1 MESVS
6 TSTTTTTTT
15 TTTYNQL
22 QTDTDYLTYLYDY
35 TSAGTTVS
43 TQTLVTT
50 GTSEETSSTGG
61 TASTVYVTTDSNI
74 YYNNTAC
81 STVSSTCGVY
91 ELNYNNDKIDIHINP
106 SNTKLVI
113 VGQKT
118 TGNVME
124 SQIIGKT
131 TGAYSNLIV
140 IIQY

>member
-1 MESVS
+1 
-6 TSTTTTTTT
+6 
-15 TTTYNQL
+15 
-22 QTDTDYLTYLYDY
+22 
-35 TSAGTTVS
+35 
-43 TQTLVTT
+43 VTT
-50 GTSEETSSTGG
+50 GTSTETSSTGG
-61 TASTVYVTTDSNI
+61 TATTAYVTTDSNT

-81 STVSSTCGVY
+81 STTSSTCGVY
-91 ELNYNNDKIDIHINP
+91 ELNYNSDKIDIHINP

-118 TGNVME
+118 SSGTME

>member
-1 MESVS
+1 MSY
-6 TSTTTTTTT
+6 TPAGTTTTTTT

-74 YYNNTAC
+74 YYNNTQC
-81 STVSSTCGVY
+81 TSLVSSTCGVY

-124 SQIIGKT
+124 SQVIGTT
-131 TGAYSNLIV
+131 TGNSNLIV